1 VELIQDLEATRDETL
16 QYFNLSE
23 KDLARSYA
31 PGKWSVRILHH
42 LADSETVYND
52 CIRRAL
58 SEPDRYF
65 PNTAQKVLTTLIE
78 RRLLEARPGIGT
90 TVATW
95 RPPAGA
101 KRRAV
106 LTEQLDRL
114 VVEAKHLG
122 LGLSDV
128 VDARRKAWK

>member
-1 VELIQDLEATRDETL
+1 MLPFSVTIRPGRSLHDQVVFAVTKAIVTGQL
-16 QYFNLSE
+16 QAGEPF
-23 KDLARSYA
+23 
-31 PGKWSVRILHH
+31 PSVR
-42 LADSETVYND
+42 T
-52 CIRRAL
+52 L
-58 SEPDRYF
+58 SQELQIN
-65 PNTAQKVLTTLIE
+65 PNTAQKALTTLVE
-78 RRLLEARPGIGT
+78 RQLLEARPGIGT
-90 TVATW
+90 TVAAW

-128 VDARRKAWK
+128 VDALRKAWK

>member
-1 VELIQDLEATRDETL
+1 VLPFSVTIRPGRSLHDQVVFAVTKAIVTGQL
-16 QYFNLSE
+16 QAGEPF
-23 KDLARSYA
+23 
-31 PGKWSVRILHH
+31 PSVR
-42 LADSETVYND
+42 T
-52 CIRRAL
+52 L
-58 SEPDRYF
+58 SQELQIN
-65 PNTAQKVLTTLIE
+65 PNTAQKALTTLVE
-78 RRLLEARPGIGT
+78 RQLLEARPGIGT
-90 TVATW
+90 TVAAW

-128 VDARRKAWK
+128 VDALRKAWK